1 MAGTKG
7 GSKHGQGGRKVR
19 SVDDAQRG
27 GPNEAAHTHET
38 IVREGTM

>member
-7 GSKHGQGGRKVR
+7 GSNGQGDRKVR

-27 GPNEAAHTHET
+27 GPNEATRMHET
-38 IVREGTM
+38 IVCEGTM